1 MFGIRKGFG
10 LAILVCLGSVL
21 AAGMAG
27 AQALDAKVAAG
38 KKVLYLYNRI
48 KLEKAKAASPSDP
61 AKTTMFTT
69 QRANDEAA
77 ISYLA
82 TLGFKVTRGD
92 EATPESAAQ
101 GMDLIV
107 ISESVDA
114 LDMAGRFRTTPV
126 PLMTFENDLTPSLGM
141 TGMKNDTDTGTKENQ
156 RLLWLV
162 NAPHPLAG
170 GLSAGLQNVLDDE
183 HVRMNWGHPGPGAVV
198 IATLPS
204 EEEKAVIFAYEK
216 GATMHWE
223 FLAPARRMGFF
234 LYSDTFLH
242 LRAEGLA
249 LFRAAVLWLVSPSA

>member
-1 MFGIRKGFG
+1 MRDFGRILRFAAVWC
-10 LAILVCLGSVL
+10 LAMVCCVAF
-21 AAGMAG
+21 AAP
-27 AQALDAKVAAG
+27 QDATVAKG

-48 KLEKAKAASPSDP
+48 KLEKAKAASPQDP

-69 QRANDEAA
+69 QRNNDEAA
-77 ISYLA
+77 MKYME
-82 TLGFKVTRGD
+82 TLGFVVTGGD

-114 LDMAGRFRTTPV
+114 LDMAGKFRTTPV

-141 TGMKNDTDTGTKENQ
+141 TGMKNDVDTGTKETQ
-156 RLLWLV
+156 RVMWVV

-183 HVRMNWGHPGPGAVV
+183 HVRMNWGHPGPAAIV

-204 EEEKAVIFAYEK
+204 EEDKAVIFAYEK

-242 LRAEGLA
+242 LRPEGLA
-249 LFRAAVLWLVSPSA
+249 LFRAAVLWLVSPAA